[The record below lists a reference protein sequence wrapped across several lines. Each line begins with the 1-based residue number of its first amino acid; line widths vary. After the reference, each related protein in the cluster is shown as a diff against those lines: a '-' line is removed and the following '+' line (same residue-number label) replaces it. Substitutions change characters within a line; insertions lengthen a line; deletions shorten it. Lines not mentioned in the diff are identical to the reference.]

1 MSMTKLGAAAAVG
14 FIGVMAALPAQAQS
28 AGSDAKIALLEA
40 QLKLM
45 EQKLDQLSKQTQ
57 ANTSAAASA
66 NARAATASATATT
79 ASAKADAKVNVVA
92 NANAAYPTKGPILP
106 VSGAYVKMPGNRP
119 TICTDDNRNC
129 VAITSRLHLDA
140 GGYDYRPN
148 SAGTTPQ
155 QAQNGVL
162 ARRARIGLLGTFA
175 GDWDYAL
182 IYDFGGTPDSAS
194 FLENAFITYKGIK
207 NLYIDGGY
215 LDVPYTLDEATSSN
229 NITFIERASAQT
241 IATNIASGDNRAA
254 VGFHANGDWWWV
266 GSYFTGPSSTFSH
279 SLRPQTGATARGVV
293 VPVNNEV
300 GSFIIGADAQFLFDT
315 GGAIGTNNLASFSDR
330 IESRIDPATNAL
342 LNANTFLTNVKGV
355 QVFSGEAAGQIG
367 SFYAQGEYFDY
378 NVERFPGFADGHF
391 TGGYAQASYVL
402 TGEKRKY
409 NPVTAS
415 YGGVNPVNPAN
426 WQSGNWGAWEVAAR
440 YSQMTLNDQNIR
452 GGELKSST
460 VGVNWYVNTNI
471 RFMFNW
477 GHGQVDKAT
486 AANLDI
492 GAHYDV
498 YSMRTQ
504 VAF

>member
-1 MSMTKLGAAAAVG
+1 MSITKWGTAAAVG
-14 FIGVMAALPAQAQS
+14 LVAITAALPAQAQS
-28 AGSDAKIALLEA
+28 AGSDTEIALLKA

-45 EQKLDQLSKQTQ
+45 EQKLDRLQKQTQ
-57 ANTSAAASA
+57 ANTTAAASA
-66 NARAATASATATT
+66 NAKATT
-79 ASAKADAKVNVVA
+79 ASAKVDAKIDVA
-92 NANAAYPTKGPILP
+92 NANAAYPTKGPILRTM
-106 VSGAYVKMPGNRP
+106 GAYVKMPGNRP
-119 TICTDDNRNC
+119 TICTDDNQNC
-129 VAITSRLHLDA
+129 IAITSRLHLDV

-155 QAQNGVL
+155 TAQNGVL
-162 ARRARIGLLGTFA
+162 ARRARIGVVGTFA
-175 GDWDYAL
+175 GDWDYSL

-194 FLENAFITYKGIK
+194 FVENAFVTYKGIK

-229 NITFIERASAQT
+229 NITFIERASSQT
-241 IATNIASGDNRAA
+241 VATNIASGDNRSAF
-254 VGFHANGDWWWV
+254 GFHANGDNWWV
-266 GSYFTGPSSTFSH
+266 GSYFTGPSSTVSH
-279 SLRPQTGATARGVV
+279 SLRPQTGATARGVF
-293 VPVNNEV
+293 VPVNNQV
-300 GSFIIGADAQFLFDT
+300 GSLIVGADAQFLFDT
-315 GGAIGTNNLASFSDR
+315 GGAANTNTLASFSDR

-342 LNANTFLTNVKGV
+342 LNANSFLTNVKGV

-378 NVERFPGFADGHF
+378 SVQRMSGFSDAHF

-409 NPVTAS
+409 NPVTGS
-415 YGGVNPVNPAN
+415 YGSVNPVNPAN
-426 WQSGNWGAWEVAAR
+426 WQSGNYGAWEIAAR
-440 YSQMTLNDQNIR
+440 YSEMNLNDFLVK
-452 GGELKSST
+452 GGELKNTT
-460 VGVNWYVNTNI
+460 VGLNWYVNTNI

-477 GHGQVDKAT
+477 IHGQVDKAT

>member
-1 MSMTKLGAAAAVG
+1 MSITLRGVAAAAGLVG
-14 FIGVMAALPAQAQS
+14 LMAVPAQAQS
-28 AGSDAKIALLEA
+28 AGSDSEIALLKA

-45 EQKLDQLSKQTQ
+45 EQKLDRLQKQTQ
-57 ANTSAAASA
+57 ANTTAAASA
-66 NARAATASATATT
+66 NAKAATASA
-79 ASAKADAKVNVVA
+79 KVDARVNVA

-106 VSGAYVKMPGNRP
+106 VSGAYVKMPNNRP

-162 ARRARIGLLGTFA
+162 ARRARIGVLGTFA

-229 NITFIERASAQT
+229 NITFIERASSQT
-241 IATNIASGDNRAA
+241 VAVNIASGDNRAA

-266 GSYFTGPSSTFSH
+266 GSYFTGPSSTASH

-315 GGAIGTNNLASFSDR
+315 GGAVGTNNLASFSDR

-342 LNANTFLTNVKGV
+342 LNANSFLTNVKGV

-415 YGGVNPVNPAN
+415 YGGVNPVNPAD
-426 WQSGNWGAWEVAAR
+426 WKTGNWAPGKSRRVTAR
-440 YSQMTLNDQNIR
+440 
-452 GGELKSST
+452 
-460 VGVNWYVNTNI
+460 
-471 RFMFNW
+471 
-477 GHGQVDKAT
+477 
-486 AANLDI
+486 
-492 GAHYDV
+492 
-498 YSMRTQ
+498 
-504 VAF
+504 

>member
-1 MSMTKLGAAAAVG
+1 MTITRLGTAAAAG
-14 FIGVMAALPAQAQS
+14 LFGVMAALPAQAQS
-28 AGSDAKIALLEA
+28 AGSDSEIALLKA

-45 EQKLDQLSKQTQ
+45 EQKLDRLQKQTQ
-57 ANTSAAASA
+57 ANTTAAASA
-66 NARAATASATATT
+66 NAKATT
-79 ASAKADAKVNVVA
+79 ASAKVDAKIDVA
-92 NANAAYPTKGPILP
+92 NANAAYPTKGPILRTK
-106 VSGAYVKMPGNRP
+106 GAYVKMPGNRP
-119 TICTDDNRNC
+119 TICTDDNQNC
-129 VAITSRLHLDA
+129 IAITSRLHLDV

-155 QAQNGVL
+155 TAQNGVL
-162 ARRARIGLLGTFA
+162 ARRARIGVLGTFA

-182 IYDFGGTPDSAS
+182 IYDFGGTPDAAS
-194 FLENAFITYKGIK
+194 FVENAYVTYKGIK

-229 NITFIERASAQT
+229 NITFIERASSQT
-241 IATNIASGDNRAA
+241 VATNIGAGDNRAA
-254 VGFHANGDWWWV
+254 FGFHANGDNWWV
-266 GSYFTGPSSTFSH
+266 GSYFTGPSSTVSH
-279 SLRPQTGATARGVV
+279 SLRPQTGATARGVF

-300 GSFIIGADAQFLFDT
+300 GSLIVGADAQFLFDT
-315 GGAIGTNNLASFSDR
+315 GGAVNTNNLSSFSDR

-342 LNANTFLTNVKGV
+342 LNANAFLTNVKGV
-355 QVFSGEAAGQIG
+355 QVYSGEAAGQIG

-378 NVERFPGFADGHF
+378 SVQRMSGFADAHF

-409 NPVTAS
+409 NPVTGS
-415 YGGVNPVNPAN
+415 YGSVNPAN
-426 WQSGNWGAWEVAAR
+426 PAHWQSGNYGAWEIAAR
-440 YSQMTLNDQNIR
+440 YSEMNLNDFLVK
-452 GGELKSST
+452 GGELKNT
-460 VGVNWYVNTNI
+460 TLGLNWYVNTNI

-477 GHGQVDKAT
+477 VHGQVDKAT

-492 GAHYDV
+492 GAKYDV

>member
-1 MSMTKLGAAAAVG
+1 MSMTKWGTAAAVG
-14 FIGVMAALPAQAQS
+14 LIGAITALPAQAQS
-28 AGSDAKIALLEA
+28 AGSDSEIALLKA

-45 EQKLDQLSKQTQ
+45 EQKLDRLQKQTQ
-57 ANTSAAASA
+57 ANTTAAASA
-66 NARAATASATATT
+66 NAKAAS
-79 ASAKADAKVNVVA
+79 ASAKADVKVNVA
-92 NANAAYPTKGPILP
+92 NANAAYPTKGPLLP

-119 TICTDDNRNC
+119 TICTDDNLNC
-129 VAITSRLHLDA
+129 IAITSRLHIDA

-148 SAGTTPQ
+148 TGATSPQ
-155 QAQNGVL
+155 TAQNGVL
-162 ARRARIGLLGTFA
+162 ARRARIGVLGTFA

-182 IYDFGGTPDSAS
+182 IYDFGGTPDAAS
-194 FLENAFITYKGIK
+194 FIENAYVTYKGIK

-254 VGFHANGDWWWV
+254 FGFHANGDWWWV
-266 GSYFTGPSSTFSH
+266 GSYFTGPSSTVSH

-315 GGAIGTNNLASFSDR
+315 GGAVGTNNLASFSDR

-378 NVERFPGFADGHF
+378 RIDRMNGLPDAHF
-391 TGGYAQASYVL
+391 NGGYAQASYVL

-409 NPVTAS
+409 NPVTGS
-415 YGGVNPVNPAN
+415 YGGVNPANPAH
-426 WQSGNWGAWEVAAR
+426 WQSGNYGAWEIAAR
-440 YSQMTLNDQNIR
+440 YSQMNLNDLLVR
-452 GGELKSST
+452 GGELKNTT
-460 VGVNWYVNTNI
+460 VGLNWYVNSNV
-471 RFMFNW
+471 RFMFDW
-477 GHGQVDKAT
+477 VHGQVDKAT